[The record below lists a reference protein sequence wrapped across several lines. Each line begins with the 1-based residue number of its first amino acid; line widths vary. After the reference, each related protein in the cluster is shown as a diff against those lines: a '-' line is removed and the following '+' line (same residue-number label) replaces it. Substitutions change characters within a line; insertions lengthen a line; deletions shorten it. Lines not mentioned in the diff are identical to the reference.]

1 MKATIVYLAPTSKEI
16 EIPDKYRPIAESDES
31 LPDYDILCE
40 DFCIYTE
47 RFVIP
52 EVGGEIRGIY
62 DEKGNC
68 MAEW

>member
-1 MKATIVYLAPTSKEI
+1 MKATIVYLAPISKEI

-40 DFCIYTE
+40 DFCTYTDQ
-47 RFVIP
+47 FIIP
-52 EVGGEIRGIY
+52 EVDGEICGIY